1 MAEWDEI
8 LNKITH
14 KYKKATQAAIT
25 KQVFKEEDFK
35 KENSKK
41 SKDAGD
47 DEMNIRSEIKAS
59 TSSSY
64 SMKKEDSTEFEKF
77 RERIK
82 SRPENSSEL
91 EKIRQRSNAGQD
103 YSKDLEKFR
112 HRIIAEQNSKKS
124 QDEMKNSKSEKNV
137 SSGSNYYYPYMKK
150 EPSDK

>member
-59 TSSSY
+59 TSSSSLY
-64 SMKKEDSTEFEKF
+64 STEFEKF

-82 SRPENSSEL
+82 SKPEYSSEL
-91 EKIRQRSNAGQD
+91 EKICQRSNAGQD